1 MEEVMRVRHLMVPIA
16 LAAAAGCA
24 SQPPRQTTDELARA
38 QALVG
43 EAEQGG
49 AQQYA
54 AEDLQS
60 ARDKLN
66 QANELS
72 AKRPVEAQHLATE
85 SQLDAQLAAARADS
99 GKAQHAVQET
109 NQSLDTLRNEEAR
122 HVNQSAPAA
131 SPSPPAGTGS
141 APQAGSSNATPPR

>member
-1 MEEVMRVRHLMVPIA
+1 MRVPHLMIPIA

-54 AEDLQS
+54 ADDLQS
-60 ARDKLN
+60 ARDKLR

-72 AKRPVEAQHLATE
+72 AKRPVEAQHLAME
-85 SQLDAQLAAARADS
+85 SQLDAQLASARTDS

-109 NQSLDTLRNEEAR
+109 NQSLDTLRSEETR
-122 HVNQSAPAA
+122 HIDQSGPPA

-141 APQAGSSNATPPR
+141 VPSSEAGSSNATPPR